1 MFTPPCGSGHNLSW
15 GYEALRGHWLHSLG
29 RLLVSVRPRTTFVAL
44 RALSCF
50 AFLPAEA
57 GRRPSM
63 YFRSPSED
71 IPQKPRIAT
80 TRSPG
85 HKGRLREP
93 RRVLPLVDFYY
104 PTTHTSAA
112 NRVHASGSLRRHTPR
127 ARFGYLLRDSFT
139 APANTTSRVGAPM
152 GFTLQGFPLERDRS
166 TFRWPYPLDVAAY
179 TTLPPE
185 RRKAGTWPPSGF
197 RSRVES
203 VQHRGAPST
212 SLGLPVLSIPS

>member
-1 MFTPPCGSGHNLSW
+1 M
-15 GYEALRGHWLHSLG
+15 ELRGTPRTPARQPRTVIG
-29 RLLVSVRPRTTFVAL
+29 FRPTRTTFVAL

-50 AFLPAEA
+50 AFPPAEA

-71 IPQKPRIAT
+71 ILRKPRIAT

-93 RRVLPLVDFYY
+93 RQVLPLLNFCH
-104 PTTHTSAA
+104 PTAHPGTA
-112 NRVHASGSLRRHTPR
+112 NRVHVSGSLRRHSPR

-139 APANTTSRVGAPM
+139 APADTTSRVGAPM

-166 TFRWPYPLDVAAY
+166 TFRWPCPLDVAAY
-179 TTLPPE
+179 TTLPPKE
-185 RRKAGTWPPSGF
+185 ESRHMAAFKASFPRRVRAAPRPPGTSPDCLGR
-197 RSRVES
+197 RSLLEVFPLQS
-203 VQHRGAPST
+203 SSPA
-212 SLGLPVLSIPS
+212 